1 MIYNERLSNDTKE
14 ISRMLFDCEDYTL
27 KSDFNVANTMNASVT
42 EYVDHF
48 SATNI
53 ELYAASTLY
62 YPGLSMEFYYWV
74 TDRLGSVIDGA
85 AADNTTITLT
95 DGSFVTMLYID
106 SNGEC
111 QNCDDGVMLSELS
124 IADNIGDNYTL
135 TFAADNDRLILGLK
149 EVTFNVTGCPVG
161 YGADSNNNTCTVCGA
176 LTYNMEENFVR
187 NCLSCEVGEDD
198 PGDNDR

>member
-1 MIYNERLSNDTKE
+1 MIYNERLTNDTKE

-27 KSDFNVANTMNASVT
+27 KSDFTVANTMNASVT

-53 ELYAASTLY
+53 EMYAAFHEY

-74 TDRLGSVIDGA
+74 TDRLGTVIGDA
-85 AADNTTITLT
+85 AAENTMIILT
-95 DGSFVTMLYID
+95 SGSFVSMLYID
-106 SNGEC
+106 QNGEC
-111 QNCDDGVMLSELS
+111 QNCDEGIMLSELS

-135 TFAADNDRLILGLK
+135 TLVADNDRLILGLK
-149 EVTFNVTGCPVG
+149 EVTFNVTGCPIG
-161 YGADSNNNTCTVCGA
+161 YGADSNNNTCTVCDTA
-176 LTYNMEENFVR
+176 TYNIEENFVR
-187 NCLSCEVGEDD
+187 NCLSCEVGDDD